1 MNYNSLLEMHF
12 IKTINFSLYFYIFLY
27 IYYIRY
33 IFLLHS
39 LSVNSNYRNETNIT
53 NGTYFYIIKKK

>member
-27 IYYIRY
+27 ILYYINIILDT
-33 IFLLHS
+33 IFS
-39 LSVNSNYRNETNIT
+39 
-53 NGTYFYIIKKK
+53 FYIH

>member
-27 IYYIRY
+27 IYYI
-33 IFLLHS
+33 
-39 LSVNSNYRNETNIT
+39 NIILDT
-53 NGTYFYIIKKK
+53 FSFYIH